1 MNAAKSK
8 GQTVEMSISGHQVFL
23 SFAQEQNPTVAQQIR
38 ASLIDAYIRQHGTPD
53 EERT

>member
-38 ASLIDAYIRQHGTPD
+38 ASLIDAYIRQHGSA
-53 EERT
+53 EEKKA